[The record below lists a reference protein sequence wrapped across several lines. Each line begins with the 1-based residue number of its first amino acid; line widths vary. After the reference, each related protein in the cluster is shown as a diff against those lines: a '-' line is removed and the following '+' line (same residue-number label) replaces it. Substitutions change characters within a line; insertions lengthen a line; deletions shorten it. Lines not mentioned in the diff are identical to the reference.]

1 LKQFVYKPYAWKK
14 AINSPEH
21 KLQVGSF
28 IFSKKRG
35 SNGSQSMQNYYFAF
49 KVIEINGDLVRLSV
63 IRKLSDKNNLL
74 QGDFS
79 TTKEGYKNLKE
90 NIQNLTITGILTKK
104 LYTDWDL
111 AEKPFDPNNTL
122 IKAFNKNKLD
132 SIVENIQPKHQTYK
146 ELVKALEIIN
156 TYPKEEP
163 TDTIKSVDKI
173 TLKDTNN
180 ALISI
185 KKKLLFWKDL
195 TGKDSLTNIYDQKT
209 FEAVKRFQERHGLAA
224 DGVIGYGTLSAL
236 NFSKEK
242 RKQQIIA
249 NLERWRWYN
258 NDLSFEDYQRQID
271 AIREILKGNFKES
284 MKDFK
289 RLMNDYAQNLH
300 FEEAQKIKE
309 KIEILENYQ
318 SRSTIVNPKIT
329 NVDVFSIVS
338 DESAAYVNFLQIS
351 HGSIIR
357 SHTMEIKKKLDETD
371 EELLELAVVEM
382 RERFNLLSKEVI
394 VPFEI
399 DLGEKIKVTIPQL
412 GDKKQ
417 ILDLSIRNAK
427 FYRIEQLKQ
436 LQIVDPDRHVNR
448 IMAQMQKDLRLP
460 AEPRHI
466 ECFDNSNIQ
475 GTNPVAA
482 CVVFKDGKASK
493 KDYRHFNVKTVEGPD
508 DFASMTEIVYR
519 RYKRLLDENEP
530 LPQLIIID
538 GGKGQL
544 SAALKSIDDLGLRG
558 KIAIIG
564 IAKRLEE
571 LFYPGDSIPLYLDK
585 KSETLKVIQQLRNEA
600 HRFGITFHR
609 DKRSKAALNSSV
621 ESIPGIGEKTM
632 LTLIQHFKSVKRLK
646 LATEKEISDVVGV
659 SKAKKIVDFY
669 KTN

>member
-1 LKQFVYKPYAWKK
+1 MNPITLALQIQTLPDGPGVYQYYDKEGKILYVGK
-14 AINSPEH
+14 AKNI
-21 KLQVGSF
+21 
-28 IFSKKRG
+28 KKRVASYFNKIHDTAKTNVLVKKIVTIKHIVVPTETDALLLENNLIKTLLPRYNVLLRDDKSYPWLCIKKEPFSRIFATRRMVKDG
-35 SNGSQSMQNYYFAF
+35 SEYFGPYTSFKTVNTILELIKELYPLRTCNFDLSKSNIESGKF
-49 KVIEINGDLVRLSV
+49 KVCLEYHIGNCMGPC
-63 IRKLSDKNNLL
+63 
-74 QGDFS
+74 
-79 TTKEGYKNLKE
+79 EGFETLE
-90 NIQNLTITGILTKK
+90 N
-104 LYTDWDL
+104 Y
-111 AEKPFDPNNTL
+111 
-122 IKAFNKNKLD
+122 
-132 SIVENIQPKHQTYK
+132 
-146 ELVKALEIIN
+146 
-156 TYPKEEP
+156 
-163 TDTIKSVDKI
+163 
-173 TLKDTNN
+173 
-180 ALISI
+180 
-185 KKKLLFWKDL
+185 
-195 TGKDSLTNIYDQKT
+195 QKQ
-209 FEAVKRFQERHGLAA
+209 V
-224 DGVIGYGTLSAL
+224 
-236 NFSKEK
+236 
-242 RKQQIIA
+242 
-249 NLERWRWYN
+249 
-258 NDLSFEDYQRQID
+258 D

-289 RLMNDYAQNLH
+289 RVMTNLAQDMH

-329 NVDVFSIVS
+329 NIDVFSIVS

-371 EELLELAVVEM
+371 EELLELAIVEL
-382 RERFNLLSKEVI
+382 RERFQLLSREVI
-394 VPFEI
+394 VPFHI
-399 DLGEKIKVTIPQL
+399 DLGENIKITVPQL

-436 LQIVDPDRHVNR
+436 LQIVDPDRHTKR

-460 AEPRHI
+460 VEPRHI

-482 CVVFKDGKASK
+482 CVVFKDGKPSK
-493 KDYRHFNVKTVEGPD
+493 KDYRHFNIKTVEGPD
-508 DFASMTEIVYR
+508 DFASMTEVVYR

-544 SAALKSIDDLGLRG
+544 SSALKSIDELGLRG

-600 HRFGITFHR
+600 HRFGITHHR
-609 DKRSKAALNSSV
+609 DKRSKAALNSSI

-632 LTLIQHFKSVKRLK
+632 LALIQHFKSVKRLK
-646 LATEKEISDVVGV
+646 LASEKEISDVIGV
-659 SKAKKIVDFY
+659 SKAKKITEFY
-669 KTN
+669 KAANE